1 MLILNIAVPSPL
13 YKTFDYIAPDNFSA
27 ENFKPGLRVKI
38 PWRDHELIGI
48 ILSVSFHSEVPI
60 HKLKPAIE
68 ILDTEPLFSESVYKL
83 ILFAAEY
90 YHYPIG
96 EVFAAALPTLLRQGR
111 NTEYKHHANEFESLP
126 EVAPALTEHQR
137 VAVDR
142 IMHEKNQFKIYLLFG
157 VTGSGKTEVYLQIID
172 AVIKQNKQ
180 ALILVPEIGLTPQT
194 VMRFQQRFPV
204 LISVLHSG
212 LTDTERH
219 TAWLQAKNGDAKI
232 VIGTRSAI
240 FVPLKNP
247 GIIVLDEEH
256 DLSFKQQEGF
266 KYSARDLGVLRANY
280 EHIPIILGSAT
291 PSLESLHNV
300 ELGRYECLKLPERAG
315 EAVHPEFILLD
326 LKKQAAPK
334 GLSIALLENIQRHLK
349 NNNQVLI
356 FLNRRG
362 YSPTL
367 ICYQCGWIATC
378 RKCDANMTIH
388 QSPSHLQCHHC
399 GASRPVDKNCL
410 ECQSTSL
417 APMGT
422 GTERIEETLKEYFPE
437 VPIIRIDRDS
447 TRKKGSLEEKFANIH
462 EGEACILVGT
472 QMLAKG
478 HHFKNV
484 TLVAILNADAGLFSS
499 DFRGSE
505 RTAQLILQ
513 VAGRSGRAEKPGEV
527 ILQTY
532 HPGHVLL
539 QTLLTQGYE
548 AFAKVLLKERQ
559 EALLPPYQFLALVKA
574 EGLKIE
580 LAMEFLHQAKNYL
593 NHNKDIFILGPLPAP
608 MQKKAGKHRANL
620 LLQANSR
627 SAIKNHLNKLIDHLS
642 EIQVKQRVRWS
653 IDVDPVEFF

>member
-1 MLILNIAVPSPL
+1 MLILHIAVPTPL
-13 YKTFDYIAPDNFSA
+13 YKIFDYIAPNNFSA
-27 ENFKPGLRVKI
+27 ENVKPGLRVKI
-38 PWRDHELIGI
+38 PWRGHELVGI
-48 ILSVSFHSEVPI
+48 ILSVSAHSDVPRN
-60 HKLKPAIE
+60 KLKQAIE
-68 ILDTEPLFSESVYKL
+68 IIDTEPLFSETVYKL

-111 NTEYKHHANEFESLP
+111 NTDYKHHAFEFESLP
-126 EVAPALTEHQR
+126 EVAPVLTGHQKI
-137 VAVDR
+137 AVDK
-142 IMHEKNQFKIYLLFG
+142 ICENINQFKSYLLFG
-157 VTGSGKTEVYLQIID
+157 VTGSGKTEVYLQMIEQ
-172 AVIKQNKQ
+172 VLKQNKQ
-180 ALILVPEIGLTPQT
+180 ALVLVPEIGLTPQT

-204 LISVLHSG
+204 IISVLHSG

-219 TAWLQAKNGDAKI
+219 TAWLQARNGDAKI
-232 VIGTRSAI
+232 IIGTRSAI
-240 FVPLKNP
+240 FVPLKDP
-247 GIIVLDEEH
+247 GIIILDEEH
-256 DLSFKQQEGF
+256 DVSFKQQEGF
-266 KYSARDLGVLRANY
+266 KYSARDLGVLRAQY
-280 EHIPIILGSAT
+280 ENIPIILGSAT

-300 ELGRYECLKLPERAG
+300 DIGRYECLTLPERAG
-315 EAVHPEFILLD
+315 EAVHPNFILID

-334 GLSIALLENIQRHLK
+334 GLSVGLLEHIQRHIK
-349 NNNQVLI
+349 QNNQVLV

-378 RKCDANMTIH
+378 NKCDANMTLH

-399 GASRPVDKNCL
+399 GASRAIDKRCR
-410 ECQSTSL
+410 ECQSTQL
-417 APMGT
+417 APVGS
-422 GTERIEETLKEYFPE
+422 GTERIEETLKEYFPDI
-437 VPIIRIDRDS
+437 PIIRIDRDS
-447 TRKKGSLEEKFANIH
+447 TRKKGSFEEKLSLIH
-462 EGEACILVGT
+462 EGEPCILVGT

-478 HHFKNV
+478 HHFKHV
-484 TLVAILNADAGLFSS
+484 TLSVILNADAGLCSS

-505 RTAQLILQ
+505 RMAQLMLQ

-532 HPGHVLL
+532 HPDNVLL

-580 LAMEFLHQAKNYL
+580 LAMAFLNQIKSSINPDQNL
-593 NHNKDIFILGPLPAP
+593 FVLGPIPAP

-620 LLQANSR
+620 LLQANNRAS
-627 SAIKNHLNKLIDHLS
+627 IKAHLKQLIDHLS
-642 EIQVKQRVRWS
+642 ESQLKQKVRWT
-653 IDVDPVEFF
+653 IDVDPVELY

>member
-1 MLILNIAVPSPL
+1 MLILNVAVPTPL
-13 YKTFDYIAPDNFSA
+13 YKIFDYIAPNNFSA

-38 PWRDHELIGI
+38 PWRDHELTGI
-48 ILSVSFHSEVPI
+48 ILSVSPHSQLPI
-60 HKLKPAIE
+60 TKLKKAIE
-68 ILDTEPLFSESVYKL
+68 VLDAEPLFSDSVYKL

-111 NTEYKHHANEFESLP
+111 NTEYKHHANEFEALP
-126 EVAPALTEHQR
+126 EVAPVLTDHQKM
-137 VAVDR
+137 AVDKV
-142 IMHEKNQFKIYLLFG
+142 IGELNQFKPYLLFG
-157 VTGSGKTEVYLQIID
+157 ITGSGKTEVYLQIID

-180 ALILVPEIGLTPQT
+180 ALILIPEIGLTPQT
-194 VMRFQQRFPV
+194 VMRFEQRFPV
-204 LISVLHSG
+204 LIAVLHSG

-219 TAWLQAKNGDAKI
+219 NAWLQAKNGDAKI
-232 VIGTRSAI
+232 IIGTRSAI
-240 FVPLKNP
+240 FVPVKNP
-247 GIIVLDEEH
+247 GVIILDEEH
-256 DLSFKQQEGF
+256 DMSFKQQEGF
-266 KYSARDLGVLRANY
+266 KYSARDLAVLRANY

-300 ELGRYECLKLPERAG
+300 ELGRYECLRLPERAG

-326 LKKQAAPK
+326 LKKQSAPK
-334 GLSIALLENIQRHLK
+334 GLSIALLENIQKHLK
-349 NNNQVLI
+349 NNNQVLV

-399 GASRPVDKNCL
+399 GASRPVDKTCL

-417 APMGT
+417 APLGS
-422 GTERIEETLKEYFPE
+422 GTERIEENLREYFPDI
-437 VPIIRIDRDS
+437 PIIRIDRDS
-447 TRKKGSLEEKFANIH
+447 TRKKGALEEKLANIH

-484 TLVAILNADAGLFSS
+484 TLAAILNADAGLFSS

-505 RTAQLILQ
+505 RTAQLIVQ

-532 HPGHVLL
+532 HPDHPLL
-539 QTLLTQGYE
+539 QTLLTEGYE
-548 AFAKVLLKERQ
+548 AFAKLLLKERQ
-559 EALLPPYQFLALVKA
+559 EALLPPYQFLALIKA

-580 LAMEFLHQAKNYL
+580 LVMEFLNQVKNYL
-593 NHNKDIFILGPLPAP
+593 NHDPSVFILGPLPAM

-620 LLQANSR
+620 LLQTNNR
-627 SAIKNHLNKLIDHLS
+627 NAIKKKLNKVIDHLS
-642 EIQVKQRVRWS
+642 EIKLKQQVRWS
-653 IDVDPVEFF
+653 IDVDPVEIF